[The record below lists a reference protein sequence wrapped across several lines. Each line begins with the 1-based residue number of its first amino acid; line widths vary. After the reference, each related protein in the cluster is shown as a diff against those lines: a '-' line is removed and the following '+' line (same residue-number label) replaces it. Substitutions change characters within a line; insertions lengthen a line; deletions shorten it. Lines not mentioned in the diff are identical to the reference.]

1 MGSYANATCHECGIR
16 RPLYLMKRKV
26 VRRKTG
32 NSGWGLSFNPQR
44 KKSAR
49 IYAPRTRYSNSEKWF
64 CKDNSAHGKLNYYVE
79 LEKKKAQEK
88 IERQRT
94 RKLNEEKKEKQ
105 RILDEK
111 LKIEKEK
118 IGIQRKIEL
127 QNKKIEEQEK
137 KISEIKKNQ
146 LTLINNL
153 ITNFIKQHYKNRISN
168 NDVKIDKKT
177 IVEIENHYINYYF
190 LDYKKIKSKKLIL
203 RYHLIPSILLP
214 FILIE
219 NILFPLTVLNL
230 LISPFLFIYSFFYK
244 RNFFKLIDNYKTKL
258 NVIISKLINDLI
270 KNNDK
275 IDLSKYLDDNK
286 LFIIDKISNELSIDK
301 SFKNTE
307 NENET
312 KVNKPKIQTS
322 LNAGDLNKKSFTD
335 IIFREDFFEI
345 CTATFA
351 LRVALLDNDL
361 HKDEEKFLEKYFK
374 NFKKEEYEF
383 IRSLQKEFN
392 DEVLCNIILKRF
404 GDNIILYEDLINNL
418 FGVSES
424 DGNTSNIEIN
434 YIKKIGTLLNLTN
447 DQILSIQNDNLRNS
461 KLVGHE
467 ISDHHYEESSF
478 DDIDEIIDNN

>member
-1 MGSYANATCHECGIR
+1 
-16 RPLYLMKRKV
+16 MK
-26 VRRKTG
+26 
-32 NSGWGLSFNPQR
+32 
-44 KKSAR
+44 
-49 IYAPRTRYSNSEKWF
+49 
-64 CKDNSAHGKLNYYVE
+64 
-79 LEKKKAQEK
+79 
-88 IERQRT
+88 
-94 RKLNEEKKEKQ
+94 KKEKQ

-118 IGIQRKIEL
+118 IIIQRKIEL
-127 QNKKIEEQEK
+127 QNKKIQEQEK

-177 IVEIENHYINYYF
+177 IVEIENLYINYYF

-286 LFIIDKISNELSIDK
+286 LFIIDKINNELSIDK